1 MIKYVLYAVCTCST
15 LLTFWILFQYRGIKE
30 HLISVIA
37 SHYNDFNTQVGHQQC
52 FVRLKLFLHSILD
65 FLSKSNKN
73 WYKWMFL
80 LLTMLLEQEG
90 LQTVHCISCWCQ
102 SPLICFTN
110 WLFQIL
116 TKLFIYL
123 SHYQLADEKCQFKVQ
138 TLMAGSSLSE
148 AMDLFMPIIREVCS
162 MMSPALWQ
170 LYSEEIISVLNEN
183 ISLIHIIKQIHTLE
197 WNTYGSFECNPPPL
211 WF

>member
-15 LLTFWILFQYRGIKE
+15 LLTFWIPFQYRGIKE

-52 FVRLKLFLHSILD
+52 FMRLKLFLHSILD

-90 LQTVHCISCWCQ
+90 LQTVHCITCWCQ

-110 WLFQIL
+110 Y
-116 TKLFIYL
+116 LFIYKAITSWRTRNVISKYRPWWREAHWAKQWICL
-123 SHYQLADEKCQFKVQ
+123 CQ
-138 TLMAGSSLSE
+138 
-148 AMDLFMPIIREVCS
+148 
-162 MMSPALWQ
+162 
-170 LYSEEIISVLNEN
+170 
-183 ISLIHIIKQIHTLE
+183 
-197 WNTYGSFECNPPPL
+197 
-211 WF
+211 

>member
-80 LLTMLLEQEG
+80 LLTMLLVARAG
-90 LQTVHCISCWCQ
+90 MTADSSLYFLLMSISSHLLHKLIVSNLNQT
-102 SPLICFTN
+102 
-110 WLFQIL
+110 
-116 TKLFIYL
+116 IYL
-123 SHYQLADEKCQFKVQ
+123 FKPLPVGGRGMSIQ
-138 TLMAGSSLSE
+138 ST
-148 AMDLFMPIIREVCS
+148 DLDGGKLIERSNGFVYANNTRS
-162 MMSPALWQ
+162 M
-170 LYSEEIISVLNEN
+170 
-183 ISLIHIIKQIHTLE
+183 
-197 WNTYGSFECNPPPL
+197 
-211 WF
+211 

>member
-52 FVRLKLFLHSILD
+52 FMRLKLFLHSILD

-90 LQTVHCISCWCQ
+90 LQTVHCIACWCQ

-116 TKLFIYL
+116 TKLLIYL
-123 SHYQLADEKCQFKVQ
+123 RPRPVSEREMSLQSTDLAGGKLIERSNGFVYANN
-138 TLMAGSSLSE
+138 T
-148 AMDLFMPIIREVCS
+148 RS
-162 MMSPALWQ
+162 M
-170 LYSEEIISVLNEN
+170 
-183 ISLIHIIKQIHTLE
+183 
-197 WNTYGSFECNPPPL
+197 
-211 WF
+211 